1 MGQVTVFS
9 GPERRR
15 RWSEEERLQIL
26 SEAFAPGACV
36 AEVCRRHDISSA
48 LIYTWRRK
56 LLDAEA
62 AQEAET
68 PEALPTPVF
77 AEALIDGD
85 AVSDSAAEHPALI
98 IDLPRGKRVS
108 IFAAASPALVTAAL
122 KGLR

>member
-1 MGQVTVFS
+1 
-9 GPERRR
+9 
-15 RWSEEERLQIL
+15 
-26 SEAFAPGACV
+26 
-36 AEVCRRHDISSA
+36 
-48 LIYTWRRK
+48 
-56 LLDAEA
+56 LLDAGA

-98 IDLPRGKRVS
+98 IDLPRGKRLT